1 MLFKHDE
8 ELSSKDAL
16 EQLKI
21 GFNDYIG
28 NQVLSKV
35 DLGDMG
41 IVINISNPCSNML
54 FRNFLHWFAAEE
66 VSRFRETVSL
76 HTKW

>member
-41 IVINISNPCSNML
+41 IVLNN
-54 FRNFLHWFAAEE
+54 
-66 VSRFRETVSL
+66 
-76 HTKW
+76 

>member
-1 MLFKHDE
+1 MFLQHDE
-8 ELSSKDAL
+8 ELSHKDAL

-41 IVINISNPCSNML
+41 IVLKN
-54 FRNFLHWFAAEE
+54 
-66 VSRFRETVSL
+66 
-76 HTKW
+76 

>member
-1 MLFKHDE
+1 MFLQHDD
-8 ELSSKDAL
+8 ELSDKDAL
-16 EQLKI
+16 EQLKF

-41 IVINISNPCSNML
+41 IVLNN
-54 FRNFLHWFAAEE
+54 
-66 VSRFRETVSL
+66 
-76 HTKW
+76 